1 MNTEPLF
8 ELENVGLR
16 KGGKQILSGIS
27 FSIYPNECFVLA
39 GENGAGKS
47 SLIRLLN
54 RLDDPGEGEIRLD
67 GQSLKSIPLGD
78 LRKRVGMV
86 MQGPVLF
93 DGIVRDVLTQ
103 IGLTLKRELDADRLV
118 ADLGLPS
125 ALLDRETADLSGGE
139 TQLIAIGILV
149 QLDPD
154 ILLMDEPASALSVTA
169 MERMEDIMLGLKQ
182 NGKTIIQV
190 THHIDRMMERA
201 DRGVFLE
208 AGRLRAVGS
217 MQDVAAC
224 FRTDSGGS

>member
-1 MNTEPLF
+1 MNAEPLF
-8 ELENVGLR
+8 ELEHVGLQ

-27 FSIYPNECFVLA
+27 LSIYRNECFVLA

-54 RLDDPGEGEIRLD
+54 RLDDPSEGDIRLD
-67 GQSLKSIPLGD
+67 GQSLKAIPLGD
-78 LRKRVGMV
+78 LRRRVGMV

-93 DGIVRDVLTQ
+93 DGVVRDVVAQ

-118 ADLGLPS
+118 ADLGLTT
-125 ALLDRETADLSGGE
+125 AILDRKTADLSGGE
-139 TQLIAIGILV
+139 TQLIAIGLLV

-169 MERMEDIMLGLKQ
+169 MERMEDIMLQLKKS
-182 NGKTIIQV
+182 GKTIIQV
-190 THHIDRMMERA
+190 THHIDRMMKRA
-201 DRGVFLE
+201 DRGAFLE
-208 AGRLRAVGS
+208 SGRLRAVGS

-224 FRTDSGGS
+224 FRTDPGGC